1 MECFSLR
8 FSGPCCPPKQ
18 SFLPDFI
25 IRMVHPH
32 SNNQQ
37 VLLQLH
43 LPEHF
48 LPTPIAIQSILVS
61 SPLLCSLGCWCQ
73 APVSIHLKHL
83 EGFTSVLSIQTGNRA
98 LSETLTSDPGLVQAI
113 APASCSQSSPW
124 ISACSHPILIL
135 SPSFSTDSFTCL
147 TTTPRFQGKF
157 IASSR
162 KLFFFPIFYWL
173 YFIYISSAIPLSSLP
188 SAIPCPF
195 LLCYLFPPVSM
206 RVLPYPPTHSC
217 PGTPLHW
224 GIKPS
229 QDQGPPFP
237 LMPDKDTLCYICNWS
252 HGPLH
257 VYSLVGGLVPG
268 SSGESG

>member
-98 LSETLTSDPGLVQAI
+98 LSETLTSDPGLVQAT
-113 APASCSQSSPW
+113 APASCSQSSSR

-135 SPSFSTDSFTCL
+135 SPSFSAD
-147 TTTPRFQGKF
+147 
-157 IASSR
+157 
-162 KLFFFPIFYWL
+162 
-173 YFIYISSAIPLSSLP
+173 
-188 SAIPCPF
+188 
-195 LLCYLFPPVSM
+195 
-206 RVLPYPPTHSC
+206 
-217 PGTPLHW
+217 
-224 GIKPS
+224 
-229 QDQGPPFP
+229 
-237 LMPDKDTLCYICNWS
+237 
-252 HGPLH
+252 
-257 VYSLVGGLVPG
+257 
-268 SSGESG
+268 

>member
-173 YFIYISSAIPLSSLP
+173 YFIYISSVIPLPSFPSANPLDHPVLSFLVFNTSCFVLSKNREDQLNGFWRRINFKNSSLLYKWP
-188 SAIPCPF
+188 S
-195 LLCYLFPPVSM
+195 
-206 RVLPYPPTHSC
+206 
-217 PGTPLHW
+217 W
-224 GIKPS
+224 
-229 QDQGPPFP
+229 
-237 LMPDKDTLCYICNWS
+237 TLY
-252 HGPLH
+252 
-257 VYSLVGGLVPG
+257 
-268 SSGESG
+268 